1 MPLQVGVGA
10 RTDRLRNFA
19 HNRGAFAKT
28 QHFFAGGEGEDECDD
43 RPYKGCQNKVFFHV
57 FLSFRSELLRNSKS
71 SFLFRKYYKEKQ
83 RARQIFT
90 LFLGTPEKVSG
101 SFRYFA
107 RNFFVKKLPILWHL
121 HPVFPQPRKMYHTFR
136 MYFSPRYPTVFQVQK
151 FFYATFSLVL
161 VPFP

>member
-1 MPLQVGVGA
+1 L
-10 RTDRLRNFA
+10 
-19 HNRGAFAKT
+19 
-28 QHFFAGGEGEDECDD
+28 
-43 RPYKGCQNKVFFHV
+43 
-57 FLSFRSELLRNSKS
+57 FL
-71 SFLFRKYYKEKQ
+71 KYYKEKQ

-136 MYFSPRYPTVFQVQK
+136 MYFSPRYPTVFHVQK

-161 VPFP
+161 VLFP